1 MAETNR
7 APFDLPEAES
17 ELVAGYNIEY
27 SSISFAV
34 FFLAE
39 YNHIIIASFL
49 FSLVFLGG
57 WDFLFLNFFSNY
69 SSFHLLF
76 KSIIIINLFIYVRG
90 VVPRYRFT
98 DLITM
103 CWQVFVP
110 VTIFAL
116 LILIL
121 IIALNTIIMYDGF
134 FSIKQVIFSG
144 FLFYFFVEILISI
157 DLFLKKYYFN
167 DLQDENEFKLDFQS
181 YAEYDSFCKE
191 YENTFAG
198 ECAASIKLKSRSRY
212 KDLLNFFTSY
222 QQKFIYYYTGF
233 IILLFIPIL
242 IIFALKLDHK
252 IYKII
257 VFYHFILAY

>member
-1 MAETNR
+1 MMV
-7 APFDLPEAES
+7 F
-17 ELVAGYNIEY
+17 LVLNKLFLVVFYFI
-27 SSISFAV
+27 F
-34 FFLAE
+34 FFL
-39 YNHIIIASFL
+39 
-49 FSLVFLGG
+49 
-57 WDFLFLNFFSNY
+57 
-69 SSFHLLF
+69 
-76 KSIIIINLFIYVRG
+76 
-90 VVPRYRFT
+90 
-98 DLITM
+98 
-103 CWQVFVP
+103 
-110 VTIFAL
+110 
-116 LILIL
+116 
-121 IIALNTIIMYDGF
+121 
-134 FSIKQVIFSG
+134 
-144 FLFYFFVEILISI
+144 ILISI
-157 DLFLKKYYFN
+157 DLFLKKHYFN

-233 IILLFIPIL
+233 VILLFIPIL